1 MKVHRVETVRSHT
14 SILNTSHVV
23 TARTLGDF
31 TEFPESQRNAS
42 SGVLTTATLTVTAIR
57 VIVTHTSL
65 RNRPTSI
72 ETTDLRI
79 TTLIGLLAGRA
90 VQNETH
96 TMIFTQTLSC

>member
-1 MKVHRVETVRSHT
+1 MKVHGVETVRSHT

-31 TEFPESQRNAS
+31 TEFPESQRNTG

-57 VIVTHTSL
+57 VIVTHASL
-65 RNRPTSI
+65 RNRSTSI
-72 ETTDLRI
+72 ETTELRI